1 VVLLTLEEIQMKNM
15 SYVLAA
21 LITIGAAAPALAQ
34 DKMMDMGDMGMHH
47 RMHHKMMMH
56 HKMRMMHHKK
66 MMMKK
71 DDM

>member
-1 VVLLTLEEIQMKNM
+1 MKKLC
-15 SYVLAA
+15 YVLAA
-21 LITIGAAAPALAQ
+21 LTTLAVAAPAVAE
-34 DKMMDMGDMGMHH
+34 DRMMDKGGMGMHH

-71 DDM
+71 DGM